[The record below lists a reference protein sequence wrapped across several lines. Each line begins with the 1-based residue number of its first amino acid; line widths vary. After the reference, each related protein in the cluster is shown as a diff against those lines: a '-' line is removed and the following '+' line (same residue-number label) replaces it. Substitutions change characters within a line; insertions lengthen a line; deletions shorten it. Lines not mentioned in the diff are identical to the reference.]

1 MDNLIASVKRM
12 ESQRE
17 ERSKKDTP
25 EAFRR
30 KFAEIYGPGAKAG
43 KKPPKPP
50 KPPEGDDPQGP
61 GDLPDDASL
70 PDEAQDA
77 PGGRQ
82 EAAGE
87 RGAGQAGED
96 TPTGADAPQG
106 QEAGSG
112 RKPQKPTRK
121 RPSRAK
127 AKKPAAKGGV

>member
-1 MDNLIASVKRM
+1 MDNLIAAVKRL

-87 RGAGQAGED
+87 RGAGED
-96 TPTGADAPQG
+96 APTGADAPQG

>member
-1 MDNLIASVKRM
+1 MDNLIAAVKRM

-77 PGGRQ
+77 
-82 EAAGE
+82 
-87 RGAGQAGED
+87 
-96 TPTGADAPQG
+96 
-106 QEAGSG
+106 G